1 MLNHSKYLAE
11 MFVVSKIIPI
21 SYFHLGIRFPGFAKG
36 FFVPFALW
44 NYGENLTGRHVMS
57 YYCNTRFSFF

>member
-36 FFVPFALW
+36 FFVSIL
-44 NYGENLTGRHVMS
+44 
-57 YYCNTRFSFF
+57 

>member
-11 MFVVSKIIPI
+11 MFVVSKINPI

-36 FFVPFALW
+36 FFVPFSEVSLSEAK
-44 NYGENLTGRHVMS
+44 N
-57 YYCNTRFSFF
+57 FAK

>member
-1 MLNHSKYLAE
+1 

-36 FFVPFALW
+36 FFVPFS
-44 NYGENLTGRHVMS
+44 LTLP
-57 YYCNTRFSFF
+57 NKTNEL